1 MSHSFL
7 TARGTALLAVSTGL
21 IAANLYY
28 IQPLIPTIAAD
39 LGIAVSTVQVLLT
52 ASQLGFAL
60 GILLILPLGDLIR
73 PRTLITVLLSIEA
86 LALVTLALSTNAVVL
101 GIVVTVVGITNLSA
115 QVIVPAAA
123 NLAAPGSAPRVVS
136 TVIGGLLTGIL
147 LARTVAGLIA
157 TPWGWRPVF
166 IGAAILMVALIPV
179 LLRVLGGAARP
190 AAPGTRYSAIL
201 AGTVRIFRAHPELR
215 IRSLYGALMFA
226 LFSLLWSTLAL
237 LLERSPYGYSE
248 AVIGLFGL
256 LGVAGALCAT
266 LLGRIR
272 GLSAGTRTALLIL
285 VALIG
290 AVALSA
296 GATNLAALIVG
307 ILLVDVAVQGIHVTN
322 QHVIYA
328 VIAPSERGRANGV
341 YMAGYFGGGV
351 IGTALATLAWG
362 VDGWAGVAVVGI
374 AIVVIAGIVR
384 LFDRPR
390 TAPTS
395 SDTAQVSTHA

>member
-101 GIVVTVVGITNLSA
+101 GIAVTVVGITNLSA

-179 LLRVLGGAARP
+179 LRRVLGGAARP

-296 GATNLAALIVG
+296 GATNVAALIVG

-362 VDGWAGVAVVGI
+362 IDGWSGVATVGI
-374 AIVVIAGIVR
+374 AIVVITGIVR

-395 SDTAQVSTHA
+395 RDTAQVSTHA

>member
-101 GIVVTVVGITNLSA
+101 GIAVTVVGITNLSA

-179 LLRVLGGAARP
+179 LRRVLGGAARP

-296 GATNLAALIVG
+296 GATNLAALILG

-362 VDGWAGVAVVGI
+362 IDGWSGVATVGI
-374 AIVVIAGIVR
+374 AIVVITGIVR

>member
-1 MSHSFL
+1 MSHSLL

-86 LALVTLALSTNAVVL
+86 LALVALALSTNAVVL
-101 GIVVTVVGITNLSA
+101 GIAVTVVGITNLSA

-123 NLAAPGSAPRVVS
+123 NLAAPGSAPQVVS

-147 LARTVAGLIA
+147 LARTVAGLVA

-166 IGAAILMVALIPV
+166 IGAAILMVSLIPV
-179 LLRVLGGAARP
+179 LRRVLGGAARP

-285 VALIG
+285 VALVG

-296 GATNLAALIVG
+296 GATNVAALIVG

-351 IGTALATLAWG
+351 IGTALAALAWG
-362 VDGWAGVAVVGI
+362 IDGWAGVAVVGI
-374 AIVVIAGIVR
+374 AIVVITGIVR